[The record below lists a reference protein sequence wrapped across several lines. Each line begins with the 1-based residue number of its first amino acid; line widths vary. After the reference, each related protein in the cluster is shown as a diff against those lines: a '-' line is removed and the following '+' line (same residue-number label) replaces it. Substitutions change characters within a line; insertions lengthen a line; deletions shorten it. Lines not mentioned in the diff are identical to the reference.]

1 MKVVEVFFKT
11 ERKFTNK
18 DAEKL
23 RGFMGNYFRN
33 ILEFHNHLDEITF
46 NYHSSIIQYRTVN
59 EELSILGINKGADL
73 LLENCQE
80 ITIVDI
86 SGEKIEVTPEI
97 KISFPKIE
105 IKDEPIYKY
114 KFDSL
119 WFALNSEN
127 YKKYL
132 KGELSLE
139 KQLINNILEF
149 LKSAEIWIEKK
160 IIVKGEFNQ
169 KSIYQKDTKIIGFY
183 GEFYTNINLPNNISL
198 GKRKSIGLGRIK
210 KLGLEK

>member
-1 MKVVEVFFKT
+1 MKIVEIFLKT
-11 ERKFTNK
+11 DRKFKNK

-46 NYHSSIIQYRTVN
+46 NYHSSVIQYRVVN
-59 EELSILGINKGADL
+59 GELSIWGINKGADL

-80 ITIVDI
+80 INFVDI
-86 SGEKIEVTPEI
+86 NGEKIEVTPEI
-97 KISFPKIE
+97 KISFPKIK
-105 IKDEPIYKY
+105 ISDEPIHKY
-114 KFDSL
+114 RFDSL

-139 KQLINNILEF
+139 KQLTNNILEF
-149 LKSAEIWIEKK
+149 LKLAEIWIDKK
-160 IIVKGEFNQ
+160 IMVKGNFNQ
-169 KSIYQKDTKIIGFY
+169 EIIQQKDTKIIGFY
-183 GEFYTNINLPNNISL
+183 GEFYTNITLPSNISL

-210 KLGLEK
+210 KI

>member
-1 MKVVEVFFKT
+1 MKIVEVFFKT
-11 ERKFTNK
+11 ERKFNNK

-46 NYHSSIIQYRTVN
+46 NYHSSVIQYRTVN
-59 EELSILGINKGADL
+59 GELSIWGINKGADL

-80 ITIVDI
+80 INLIDI
-86 SGEKIEVTPEI
+86 NGEKIEVTPEI

-105 IKDEPIYKY
+105 IKDELIYKY
-114 KFDSL
+114 KFETP

-132 KGELSLE
+132 KGELSLDR
-139 KQLINNILEF
+139 QLTNNILEF
-149 LKSAEIWIEKK
+149 LKLSEIWIDKQL
-160 IIVKGEFNQ
+160 IVKGEFKQ
-169 KSIYQKDTKIIGFY
+169 ETLYQKDTKIICFY
-183 GEFYTNINLPNNISL
+183 GELYLFDKVFLV
-198 GKRKSIGLGRIK
+198 
-210 KLGLEK
+210 

>member
-1 MKVVEVFFKT
+1 MKIVEIFFKT
-11 ERKFTNK
+11 ERKFKNK

-23 RGFMGNYFRN
+23 RGFIGNYFRN

-46 NYHSSIIQYRTVN
+46 NYHSSIIQYRVVN
-59 EELSILGINKGADL
+59 GELSIWGINKGAEL

-80 ITIVDI
+80 INLIDI
-86 SGEKIEVTPEI
+86 NGEKIEVTPEI

-114 KFDSL
+114 RFETL
-119 WFALNSEN
+119 WFALNSDN
-127 YKKYL
+127 YRKYL
-132 KGELSLE
+132 KGDFSLD
-139 KQLINNILEF
+139 KQLANNILEF
-149 LKSAEIWIEKK
+149 LKLAGIWIDKQL
-160 IIVKGEFNQ
+160 IVKGDFKQETL
-169 KSIYQKDTKIIGFY
+169 YQKDTKINCFY

-210 KLGLEK
+210 KLNLEK

>member
-1 MKVVEVFFKT
+1 MKIVEVFLKT
-11 ERKFTNK
+11 ERKFSNK

-59 EELSILGINKGADL
+59 GELSIWGINKGADL

-80 ITIVDI
+80 INLIDI
-86 SGEKIEVTPEI
+86 NGEKIEVTPEI

-105 IKDEPIYKY
+105 IKDELIYKY
-114 KFDSL
+114 KFETP

-132 KGELSLE
+132 KGELSLDR
-139 KQLINNILEF
+139 QLTNNILEF
-149 LKSAEIWIEKK
+149 LKLSEIWVDKQL
-160 IIVKGEFNQ
+160 IVKGEFKQ
-169 KSIYQKDTKIIGFY
+169 ETLYQKDTKIICFY
-183 GEFYTNINLPNNISL
+183 GEFYTNVNIPSNISL
-198 GKRKSIGLGRIK
+198 GKRKSIGLGRVK
-210 KLGLEK
+210 KLKVF

>member
-1 MKVVEVFFKT
+1 MKIVEVFFKT
-11 ERKFTNK
+11 ERKFNNK

-46 NYHSSIIQYRTVN
+46 NYHSSVIQYRTVN
-59 EELSILGINKGADL
+59 GELSIWGINKGADL

-80 ITIVDI
+80 INLIDI
-86 SGEKIEVTPEI
+86 NGEKIEVTPEI

-105 IKDEPIYKY
+105 IKDELIYKY
-114 KFDSL
+114 KFETP

-132 KGELSLE
+132 KGELSLDR
-139 KQLINNILEF
+139 QLTNNILEF
-149 LKSAEIWIEKK
+149 LKLSEIWIDKQL
-160 IIVKGEFNQ
+160 IVKGEFKQ
-169 KSIYQKDTKIIGFY
+169 ETLYQKDTKIICFY
-183 GEFYTNINLPNNISL
+183 GCLLYTSDAAD
-198 GKRKSIGLGRIK
+198 
-210 KLGLEK
+210 E